1 MSTMTKDGPPFRA
14 DHVGSLLRPES
25 LRQAFRARAEGKIDN
40 AAFTKAQDDAIRE
53 IVALQEEI
61 GLHAITDGEFRRASY
76 WSHFADGIN
85 GLAVAPARF
94 EFHDETG
101 HAMNFLAPH
110 VAGKLRRAKSLS
122 GNEFDFLKG
131 VTAGTPKITLPSPPT
146 MHFWDKEGS
155 VRAAG
160 YADDDAF
167 FADVAR
173 VFQEEIS
180 DLARRGARYIQIDD
194 VPLAMLCDET
204 LRGRMTA
211 ADEDPEAAL
220 TRYVELFN
228 ACLATVPED
237 MIVALH
243 VCRGNF
249 KGHWLSEGGYGRVAR
264 RMFNEIDV
272 DSYFLEFD
280 SPRAGDFLP
289 LADVPKHKSV
299 VLGIVSTKTATLE
312 SANAVKRR
320 IDEAAAVLPL
330 DQLALSP
337 QCGFASAVSGNPI
350 TANDQ
355 IHKLR
360 LVVEI
365 AADVWGHNA

>member
-1 MSTMTKDGPPFRA
+1 MSGPRFRA

-25 LRQAFRARAEGKIDN
+25 LRQAFRAHAEGRIDK
-40 AAFTKAQDDAIRE
+40 AAFIKAQDDAIRE
-53 IVALQEEI
+53 VVDLQESI
-61 GLHAITDGEFRRASY
+61 GLQSITDGEFRRASY
-76 WSHFADGIN
+76 WSHFADGID
-85 GLAVAPARF
+85 GLGVAAARF
-94 EFHDETG
+94 DFHDETG

-110 VAGKLRRAKSLS
+110 TVGKLRRAGSLS
-122 GNEFDFLKG
+122 GAEFDFLR
-131 VTAGTPKITLPSPPT
+131 TATERTAKITMPSPPT
-146 MHFWDKEGS
+146 LHFWDRQDS

-167 FADVAR
+167 FTDVAQI
-173 VFQEEIS
+173 FQDEIT
-180 DLARRGARYIQIDD
+180 DLAGRGATYIQIDD
-194 VPLAMLCDET
+194 VPLAMLCDESVRAR
-204 LRGRMTA
+204 LDA
-211 ADEDPEAAL
+211 AGEDPDAVL
-220 TRYVELFN
+220 TRYIELFN
-228 ACLATVPED
+228 ACLTTVPD
-237 MIVALH
+237 TMTVALH

-280 SPRAGDFLP
+280 SPRAGDFSP

-312 SANAVKRR
+312 SAQGVKRR
-320 IDEAAAVLPL
+320 IDEAARMLPL
-330 DQLALSP
+330 EQLALSP

-365 AADVWGHNA
+365 ANDVWGHST

>member
-1 MSTMTKDGPPFRA
+1 MNATKKDGPPFRA
-14 DHVGSLLRPES
+14 DHVGSLLRPDS
-25 LRQAFRARAEGKIDN
+25 LRRAFRDHAEGKIDD
-40 AAFTKAQDDAIRE
+40 AAFANAQDDAIRE
-53 IVALQEEI
+53 IVTLQEDV
-61 GLHAITDGEFRRASY
+61 GLRSITDGEFRRASY
-76 WSHFADGIN
+76 WSHFAEGID

-94 EFHDETG
+94 EFHDQTG

-110 VAGKLRRAKSLS
+110 VVGKLRRARSLS
-122 GNEFDFLKG
+122 GGEFDFLKNA
-131 VTAGTPKITLPSPPT
+131 TARTPKITLPSPPT
-146 MHFWDKEGS
+146 LHFWDKENS
-155 VRAAG
+155 LKAAG
-160 YADDDAF
+160 YADDGAF

-173 VFQEEIS
+173 IFQDEIA
-180 DLARRGARYIQIDD
+180 DLAKRGAKYIQIDD
-194 VPLAMLCDET
+194 VPLAMLCDES
-204 LRGRMTA
+204 LRARMSA
-211 ADEDPEAAL
+211 AGENPEAAL

-228 ACLATVPED
+228 ACLATVPDD
-237 MIVALH
+237 MTVALH

-280 SPRAGDFLP
+280 SPRAGDFSP
-289 LADVPKHKSV
+289 LANVPRHKSV

-350 TANDQ
+350 TANDE

-365 AADVWGHNA
+365 AADVWGYNA

>member
-1 MSTMTKDGPPFRA
+1 MSAPQGTPLFRA
-14 DHVGSLLRPES
+14 DHVGSLLRPDS
-25 LRQAFRARAEGKIDN
+25 LRQAFRAHAEGKIDDD
-40 AAFTKAQDDAIRE
+40 AFIRAQDDAIRE
-53 IVALQEEI
+53 IVDLQESI
-61 GLHAITDGEFRRASY
+61 GLQSITDGEFRRASY
-76 WSHFADGIN
+76 WSHFADGID

-110 VAGKLRRAKSLS
+110 TIAKLRRARSLS
-122 GNEFDFLKG
+122 GAEFDFLRG
-131 VTAGTPKITLPSPPT
+131 ATGRTAKITLPSPPT
-146 MHFWDKEGS
+146 LHFWDKPDS

-160 YADDDAF
+160 YPDDDAF
-167 FADVAR
+167 FADVTKI
-173 VFQEEIS
+173 FQDEIA
-180 DLARRGARYIQIDD
+180 DLARRGATYIQIDD
-194 VPLAMLCDET
+194 VPLAMLCDEA
-204 LRGRMTA
+204 LRARLSASG
-211 ADEDPEAAL
+211 EDPDAVL
-220 TRYVELFN
+220 SRYIELFN
-228 ACLATVPED
+228 ACLATVPD
-237 MIVALH
+237 TMTVALH

-280 SPRAGDFLP
+280 SPRAGDFSP
-289 LADVPKHKSV
+289 LADMPKHKSV

-312 SANAVKRR
+312 SAAAVRRR
-320 IDEAAAVLPL
+320 IDEAAKVLPL

-350 TANDQ
+350 TINDQ

-365 AADVWGHNA
+365 ANDVWGRSA